1 MKRSFVMATT
11 LAATSLFA
19 AHASAQSA
27 SELARRELLTQ
38 AEAASA
44 ANDHVRAVELLERA
58 GAVQWTPS
66 HRYFIAREYQQVGRL
81 VEALSASTSC
91 EREAQADR
99 TLRNREAIERG
110 CHELAVSLQARV
122 ARVVLRVPADHPAGT
137 RVTIAGQSV
146 PEALWGVSFPVG
158 AGSVEVVVEGPGL
171 TTTRSTVDARAGQV
185 TDVPV
190 SIVREPV
197 ANATNT
203 SAANTSAANA
213 NSNVVAP
220 PRVETPPPPSSPS
233 VAPWVVVGVGGA
245 IAVTGAIVGGL
256 HFAAVGS
263 IEADCRASAGG
274 VMSTPIVCRED
285 GRNFDGR
292 IRDAELLGTLGIV
305 GISLGVATIGAGV
318 AWAALSGRRESP
330 RAAVRSV
337 SPSIGRGSVGL
348 SVGGQF

>member
-1 MKRSFVMATT
+1 MKRRFVMATT
-11 LAATSLFA
+11 LVATSLLSA
-19 AHASAQSA
+19 NAGAQSA

-38 AEAASA
+38 AEAAAS

-158 AGSVEVVVEGPGL
+158 AGAVEVVVEGPGL
-171 TTTRSTVDARAGQV
+171 TTTRSTVEARAGQV

-197 ANATNT
+197 ANTTN
-203 SAANTSAANA
+203 ANTATANTA
-213 NSNVVAP
+213 NSVAQ
-220 PRVETPPPPSSPS
+220 PPPSERPPPVWRPS

-256 HFAAVGS
+256 HFAAVGA

-274 VMSTPIVCRED
+274 VSTPIVCRES
-285 GRNFDGR
+285 GQNFDGR

-305 GISLGVATIGAGV
+305 GISLGVATVGAGV

-348 SVGGQF
+348 TVGGHF